1 MSVSFVCVCV
11 CVCECVCV
19 CMCVCAPQQILLLLL
34 GFRENSIPI
43 QYTIFPTG
51 SIAKDIHIE

>member
-1 MSVSFVCVCV
+1 MTENPRTKTWKIMCVSFLRVSHTTNPVV
-11 CVCECVCV
+11 VTV
-19 CMCVCAPQQILLLLL
+19 L

-43 QYTIFPTG
+43 QYSIFPTG